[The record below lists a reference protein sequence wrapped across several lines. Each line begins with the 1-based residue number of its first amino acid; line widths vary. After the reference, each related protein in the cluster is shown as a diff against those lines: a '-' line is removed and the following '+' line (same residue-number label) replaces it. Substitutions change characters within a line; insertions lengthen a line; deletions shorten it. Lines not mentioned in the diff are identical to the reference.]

1 MNAAHRSVRC
11 IFLCKGDTSM
21 DTIVNAFPYLMEGLQ
36 VTLYIFAIAIVIGF
50 LIGLV
55 VALFRLAPL
64 KILNWIAK
72 IFVDAIRGTPFIVQ
86 LFFIYFGLNSLEF
99 ISLDNTTAG
108 IVTVAINAGAYFSE
122 IIRAGIQSID
132 KGQTE
137 AARSL
142 GLNSTQNMRYIILP
156 QAFRRML
163 PTITNQ
169 AIISLKDTSLL
180 SVIGVAD
187 LTQEGRIQ
195 ASATFDAFNVYLI
208 LGIIYFVI
216 IYLLS
221 MLASFVERKFV
232 LR

>member
-1 MNAAHRSVRC
+1 MQ
-11 IFLCKGDTSM
+11 
-21 DTIVNAFPYLMEGLQ
+21 TIINAFPYLMEGLQ
-36 VTLYIFAIAIVIGF
+36 VTLYIFGMAIVLGF

-55 VALFRLAPL
+55 VALLRLAPF

-86 LFFIYFGLNSLEF
+86 LFFIYFGLNSLGF
-99 ISLDNTTAG
+99 FSLDNTTAG
-108 IVTVAINAGAYFSE
+108 IVTVAINAGAYFSA
-122 IIRAGIQSID
+122 IIRAWIQSID

-142 GLNSTQNMRYIILP
+142 GLNSTQTMRHIILP

-208 LGIIYFVI
+208 LGIIYFIV

>member
-1 MNAAHRSVRC
+1 
-11 IFLCKGDTSM
+11 M
-21 DTIVNAFPYLMEGLQ
+21 DTVVNALPFLWDGLK
-36 VTLYIFAIAIVIGF
+36 VTLYIFIIAIILGF
-50 LIGLV
+50 IIGLV
-55 VALFRLAPL
+55 VALFRLAPI

-86 LFFIYFGLNSLEF
+86 LFFIYFGLNSLGF
-99 ISLDNTTAG
+99 FSMDNTTAG

-142 GLNSTQNMRYIILP
+142 GLNATQNMRFIILP

-180 SVIGVAD
+180 SVIGIAD

-195 ASATFDAFNVYLI
+195 ASQTFEAFTIYLT
-208 LGIIYFVI
+208 LGVIYFIV

>member
-1 MNAAHRSVRC
+1 MQ
-11 IFLCKGDTSM
+11 
-21 DTIVNAFPYLMEGLQ
+21 TIINAFPYLMEGLQ
-36 VTLYIFAIAIVIGF
+36 VTLYIFGIAIVIGF
-50 LIGLV
+50 IIGLI
-55 VALFRLAPL
+55 VALMRLAPL

-86 LFFIYFGLNSLEF
+86 LFFIYFGLNSLGF
-99 ISLDNTTAG
+99 FSLDNTTAG

-142 GLNSTQNMRYIILP
+142 GLNSTQTMRHIILP

-208 LGIIYFVI
+208 LGIIYFVV

>member
-1 MNAAHRSVRC
+1 
-11 IFLCKGDTSM
+11 M
-21 DTIVNAFPYLMEGLQ
+21 DTIINALPYLMEGLQ

-86 LFFIYFGLNSLEF
+86 LFFIYFGLNSLDF

-208 LGIIYFVI
+208 LGIIYFVV

>member
-1 MNAAHRSVRC
+1 METIINALP
-11 IFLCKGDTSM
+11 FLM
-21 DTIVNAFPYLMEGLQ
+21 DGLQ
-36 VTLYIFAIAIVIGF
+36 VTLYIFFIAIILGFIIG
-50 LIGLV
+50 V
-55 VALFRLAPL
+55 VMALFRLAPI
-64 KILNWIAK
+64 KILNWISK

-99 ISLDNTTAG
+99 FSMDSTTAG

-132 KGQTE
+132 RGQTE

-142 GLNSTQNMRYIILP
+142 GLNATQNMRYIILP

-180 SVIGVAD
+180 SVIGIAD
-187 LTQEGRIQ
+187 LTQEGKIQ
-195 ASATFDAFNVYLI
+195 ASQTFDAFTIYLT
-208 LGIIYFVI
+208 LGVIYFIV

-221 MLASFVERKFV
+221 LLASFAERKFV

>member
-1 MNAAHRSVRC
+1 ME
-11 IFLCKGDTSM
+11 
-21 DTIVNAFPYLMEGLQ
+21 TIIESLPMLWEGLKM
-36 VTLYIFAIAIVIGF
+36 TLYIFAIAIVLGF

-55 VALFRLAPL
+55 MALLRLAPF

-72 IFVDAIRGTPFIVQ
+72 IFIDAIRGTPFIVQ
-86 LFFIYFGLNSLEF
+86 LFFIYFGLNSF
-99 ISLDNTTAG
+99 SWVSLDNVWAG
-108 IVTVAINAGAYFSE
+108 IVTVAINAGAYFAE

-142 GLNSTQNMRYIILP
+142 GLNQSQNMRYIILP

-180 SVIGVAD
+180 SIIGVAD
-187 LTQEGRIQ
+187 LTQRGRVIV
-195 ASATFDAFNVYLI
+195 SATFEPFTIYLA
-208 LGIIYFVI
+208 LGVMYFVI

-221 MLASFVERKFV
+221 LLSSYLERRFV

>member
-1 MNAAHRSVRC
+1 ME
-11 IFLCKGDTSM
+11 
-21 DTIVNAFPYLMEGLQ
+21 TITTALPYLMEGLQ
-36 VTLYIFAIAIVIGF
+36 VTLYIFVIAIILGF
-50 LIGLV
+50 IIGLV
-55 VALFRLAPL
+55 VALMRLAPF
-64 KILNWIAK
+64 KILNWISK
-72 IFVDAIRGTPFIVQ
+72 FFVDAIRGTPFIVQ
-86 LFFIYFGLNSLEF
+86 LFFIYFGLNSLGYFSME
-99 ISLDNTTAG
+99 NTTAG
-108 IVTVAINAGAYFSE
+108 IVTVALNAGAYFSE

-142 GLNSTQNMRYIILP
+142 GLNATQNMRFIILP

-180 SVIGVAD
+180 SVIGIAD

-195 ASATFDAFNVYLI
+195 ANATFEAFTIYLT
-208 LGIIYFVI
+208 LGVIYFIV

-221 MLASFVERKFV
+221 TLASFVERKFV

>member
-1 MNAAHRSVRC
+1 MEVV
-11 IFLCKGDTSM
+11 KT
-21 DTIVNAFPYLMEGLQ
+21 AFPFFLEGLQ
-36 VTLYIFAIAIVIGF
+36 VTLYIFIIAVIVGF

-55 VALFRLAPL
+55 VALMRLSPS
-64 KILNWIAK
+64 KILNGIA
-72 IFVDAIRGTPFIVQ
+72 IVYIDVIRGTPFIVQ
-86 LFFIYFGLNSLEF
+86 LFFIYFGLNSLEWL
-99 ISLDNTTAG
+99 SMDRMYAG
-108 IVTVAINAGAYFSE
+108 ILTVAINAGAYFAE

-142 GLNSTQNMRYIILP
+142 GMTGRQTMVQIILP

-169 AIISLKDTSLL
+169 SIISLKDTSLL
-180 SVIGVAD
+180 SIIGIAD
-187 LTQEGRIQ
+187 LTQQGQ
-195 ASATFDAFNVYLI
+195 VQQSTTFEPFIVWSIVGLM
-208 LGIIYFVI
+208 YFVI

-221 MLASFVERKFV
+221 LVAKFLERRFT

>member
-1 MNAAHRSVRC
+1 MDIFKNILPYLDIVKAA
-11 IFLCKGDTSM
+11 L
-21 DTIVNAFPYLMEGLQ
+21 PYLMDGLK
-36 VTLYIFAIAIVIGF
+36 VTLYIFIIAIILGF
-50 LIGLV
+50 IIGLV
-55 VALFRLAPL
+55 VALMRLAPL

-86 LFFIYFGLNSLEF
+86 LFFIYFGLNTLSF
-99 ISLDNTTAG
+99 IYMNSTTAG

-132 KGQTE
+132 RGQTE

-142 GLNSTQNMRYIILP
+142 GLNSTQTMRHIILP

-169 AIISLKDTSLL
+169 SIISLKDTSLL
-180 SVIGVAD
+180 SVIGIAD
-187 LTQEGRIQ
+187 LTQRGQIQ
-195 ASATFDAFNVYLI
+195 ASATYQAFTIWLTVGVVYFI
-208 LGIIYFVI
+208 I

-221 MLASFVERKFV
+221 MLASFVERRFE

>member
-1 MNAAHRSVRC
+1 MN
-11 IFLCKGDTSM
+11 
-21 DTIVNAFPYLMEGLQ
+21 TIVNAFPYLMEGLQ
-36 VTLYIFAIAIVIGF
+36 VTIYIFFIAIILGF
-50 LIGLV
+50 IIGLV
-55 VALFRLAPL
+55 VALLRLAPL

-72 IFVDAIRGTPFIVQ
+72 IYVDAIRGTPFIVQ
-86 LFFIYFGLNSLEF
+86 LFFIYFGLNSLAW

-108 IVTVAINAGAYFSE
+108 IVTVAINAGAYFAE

-142 GLNSTQNMRYIILP
+142 GLNAQQTMRHIVLP

-163 PTITNQ
+163 PTFTNQ

-180 SVIGVAD
+180 SVIGIAD

-195 ASATFDAFNVYLI
+195 AAATFDAFNVYLI
-208 LGIIYFVI
+208 VGLIYFVV

-221 MLASFVERKFV
+221 MLASYVERKFV

>member
-1 MNAAHRSVRC
+1 ME
-11 IFLCKGDTSM
+11 
-21 DTIVNAFPYLMEGLQ
+21 TIIESLPMLWEGLKM
-36 VTLYIFAIAIVIGF
+36 TLYIFAVAIVLGF

-55 VALFRLAPL
+55 MALLRLSPL

-86 LFFIYFGLNSLEF
+86 LFFIYFGLNSF
-99 ISLDNTTAG
+99 SWVSLDKEWAG
-108 IVTVAINAGAYFSE
+108 IVTVAINAGAYFAE

-142 GLNSTQNMRYIILP
+142 GLTQSQNMRHIVLP

-180 SVIGVAD
+180 SIIGVAD
-187 LTQEGRIQ
+187 LTQRGRVIV
-195 ASATFDAFNVYLI
+195 SATFEPFTIYLS
-208 LGIIYFVI
+208 LGVMYFVI

-221 MLASFVERKFV
+221 LLSGYLERRFV

>member
-1 MNAAHRSVRC
+1 
-11 IFLCKGDTSM
+11 M
-21 DTIVNAFPYLMEGLQ
+21 DTIRNAFPYLMEGLQ
-36 VTLYIFAIAIVIGF
+36 VTLYIFVIAIILGF
-50 LIGLV
+50 LIGLL
-55 VALFRLAPL
+55 VALLRLAPI

-86 LFFIYFGLNSLEF
+86 LFFIYFGLNSLGF
-99 ISLDNTTAG
+99 FSLDNTTAG

-142 GLNSTQNMRYIILP
+142 GLNATQNMRFIILP

-180 SVIGVAD
+180 SVIGIAD

-208 LGIIYFVI
+208 VGIIYFVV